1 MAISTLFIANRGE
14 IAVRILRAAREL
26 GIRTVQA
33 HSQADADSL
42 AVKLADQAV
51 EIGPPQA
58 ARSYLNVAAI
68 LKAAKSSGADA
79 IHPGY
84 GFLAE
89 NADFAEACAAAGL
102 TFVGPPPAA
111 IRAMGAKDQ
120 AKACMAKAG
129 VPVLPGYHGKGQSR
143 KELAEAAGDI
153 GFPVLIKPAAGGGG
167 KGMRLVEEAGAFPEA
182 LDGARREAAAA
193 FGDDR
198 VIIEKFLVRPR
209 HIEVQIFADRHGNAV
224 HLFERDCS
232 TQRRHQKVIEEA
244 PAPGLSA
251 KLRSAMGRAAVAA
264 ARAIGYVGAGTIEFL
279 VSGKAF
285 YFMEMNTR
293 LQVEHPITEMIT
305 GHDLVDWQLRVAAGE
320 ALPCRQRDLAI
331 RGHAIEARLYAEDP
345 ARDFLP
351 AAGRLERLSFPK
363 ASSQVRIDSGVREG
377 DEISLYYDPMIAKL
391 IVAGKDRPAALAR
404 LERALVATRVS
415 GVATNLEFLQRI
427 AAQADYRAGRIDT
440 EFVSRHGDE
449 LLASEGPVDGP
460 VDGGVSDE
468 VLALASLAVLLRR
481 DDEARAAAQESS
493 DPFSPWQ
500 ETDGWRL
507 NTERLSLLRFEGAAA
522 PIDVLVRPGAAGVR
536 LGFGDKE
543 VEASGRLTDDGAL
556 DARLD
561 GRKLRA
567 TVHWDGV
574 ELGLEVDNERHRV
587 RLHDPLAAAA
597 DQEAGSNRLIAPMP
611 GKVVQVYVAPG
622 DRVAR
627 GDALMALEAMKME
640 HTIVAP
646 MDGLVAAVHYRVN
659 DLVEEG
665 VDLMDLEFE

>member
-1 MAISTLFIANRGE
+1 MFESLLIANRGE
-14 IAVRILRAAREL
+14 IACRVARTAKLLGLRTIAVYS
-26 GIRTVQA
+26 T
-33 HSQADADSL
+33 ADKDAL
-42 AVKLADQAV
+42 HVALADEAQA
-51 EIGPPQA
+51 IGPPA
-58 ARSYLNVAAI
+58 AAESYLNIDAI
-68 LKAAKSSGADA
+68 LAAAKDSRAEA

-84 GFLAE
+84 GFLSE
-89 NADFAEACAAAGL
+89 NADFADACAAAGL
-102 TFVGPPPAA
+102 VFVGPPAA
-111 IRAMGAKDQ
+111 AMRAMGSKDRAKVL
-120 AKACMAKAG
+120 MERAG
-129 VPVLPGYHGKGQSR
+129 VPVLPGYNGRAQSP
-143 KELAEAAGDI
+143 KALKQAAAKLGT
-153 GFPVLIKPAAGGGG
+153 PLLIKPSAGGGG
-167 KGMRLVEEAGAFPEA
+167 KGMRRVDAVADFAPA
-182 LDGARREAAAA
+182 LESARREAAAA

-198 VIIEKFLVRPR
+198 VILERFLERPR
-209 HIEVQIFADRHGNAV
+209 HIEIQIFADRHGQAV

-232 TQRRHQKVIEEA
+232 IQRRHQKVIEEA

-251 KLRSAMGRAAVAA
+251 KLRTAMGRAAVAA
-264 ARAIGYVGAGTIEFL
+264 ARAIDYVGAGTIEFL
-279 VSGKAF
+279 VDGKSF

-293 LQVEHPITEMIT
+293 LQVEHPVTEMIT

-331 RGHAIEARLYAEDP
+331 RGHAIEARIYAEDP

-351 AAGRLERLSFPK
+351 SPGRLERLRFPK
-363 ASSQVRIDSGVREG
+363 AGSQVRIDSGVREG
-377 DEISLYYDPMIAKL
+377 DEISHYYDPMIAKL

-404 LERALVATRVS
+404 LERALAATRVS

-440 EFVSRHGDE
+440 VFVSRHGDE
-449 LLASEGPVDGP
+449 LLPLDGPMDGP

-468 VLALASLAVLLRR
+468 ALALASLAVLLRR
-481 DDEARAAAQESS
+481 DAEARAAAQVSS

-507 NTERLSLLRFEGAAA
+507 NMERLSLLRFDGAAA

-536 LGFGDKE
+536 LEIGGQE
-543 VEASGRLTDDGAL
+543 VEASGRLADDGTLVAK
-556 DARLD
+556 LD
-561 GRKLRA
+561 GRKIRA

-574 ELGLEVDNERHRV
+574 ELGLEVDNERHRL

-611 GKVVQVYVAPG
+611 GKVVQVHVAPG

-646 MDGLVAAVHYRVN
+646 RDGLVAAVHYRAN
-659 DLVEEG
+659 DLVEGG
-665 VDLMDLEFE
+665 VDLIDLE

>member
-1 MAISTLFIANRGE
+1 MFESLLIANRGE
-14 IAVRILRAAREL
+14 IACRVARTAKRLGLRTIAVYSEADKDALHVAMADEAR
-26 GIRTVQA
+26 
-33 HSQADADSL
+33 S
-42 AVKLADQAV
+42 
-51 EIGPPQA
+51 IGPPA
-58 ARSYLNVAAI
+58 AGESYLNIDAVLAA
-68 LKAAKSSGADA
+68 ARASGAEA
-79 IHPGY
+79 VHPGY
-84 GFLAE
+84 GFLSE

-102 TFVGPPPAA
+102 VFVGPPAKA
-111 IRAMGAKDQ
+111 IRAMGSKDRAKIL
-120 AKACMAKAG
+120 MERAG
-129 VPVLPGYHGKGQSR
+129 VPVLPGYNGRAQSP
-143 KELAEAAGDI
+143 KALKQAAAKLGT
-153 GFPVLIKPAAGGGG
+153 PLLIKPSAGGGG
-167 KGMRLVEEAGAFPEA
+167 KGMRRVDAAADFAPA
-182 LDGARREAAAA
+182 LESARREAAAA
-193 FGDDR
+193 FGDER
-198 VIIEKFLVRPR
+198 VILERFLERPR
-209 HIEVQIFADRHGNAV
+209 HIEVQIFADRHGRAV

-232 TQRRHQKVIEEA
+232 IQRRHQKVIEEA
-244 PAPGLSA
+244 PAPGLST

-279 VSGKAF
+279 VDGKSF

-293 LQVEHPITEMIT
+293 LQVEHPVTEMIT

-331 RGHAIEARLYAEDP
+331 GGHAIEARLYAEDP

-351 AAGRLERLSFPK
+351 AAGRLERLRFPK
-363 ASSQVRIDSGVREG
+363 AGRHLRIDSGVREG
-377 DEISLYYDPMIAKL
+377 DEISHYYDPMIAKL
-391 IVAGKDRPAALAR
+391 IVAGKDRPAALSR
-404 LERALVATRVS
+404 LERALAATRIS

-427 AAQADYRAGRIDT
+427 AAQAEYRAGRIDT
-440 EFVSRHGDE
+440 DFVDRHGNE
-449 LLASEGPVDGP
+449 LLAQDRRVPD
-460 VDGGVSDE
+460 D

-481 DDEARAAAQESS
+481 DDEARAAAQVSS

-522 PIDVLVRPGAAGVR
+522 WIDVLVRPGAAGVR

-543 VEASGRLTDDGAL
+543 VEVSGRLSQDGTLEAE
-556 DARLD
+556 LD

-567 TVHWDGV
+567 TVLWDGI
-574 ELGLEVDNERHRV
+574 ELGLEVDGERHQL
-587 RLHDPLAAAA
+587 RLYDPLAAAA

-611 GKVVQVYVAPG
+611 GKVVQVHVAPG

-646 MDGLVAAVHYRVN
+646 MDGRVAAVHYRAN

-665 VDLMDLEFE
+665 ADLIDLELES

>member
-1 MAISTLFIANRGE
+1 MFERLLIANRGE
-14 IAVRILRAAREL
+14 IACRVARTAKRLGLRTIAVYS
-26 GIRTVQA
+26 T
-33 HSQADADSL
+33 ADKDAL
-42 AVKLADQAV
+42 HVALADEAQA
-51 EIGPPQA
+51 IGPPA
-58 ARSYLNVAAI
+58 AAESYLNIDAI
-68 LKAAKSSGADA
+68 LAAAKDSRAEA

-84 GFLAE
+84 GFLSE
-89 NADFAEACAAAGL
+89 NADFADACAAAGL
-102 TFVGPPPAA
+102 VFVGPPAAA
-111 IRAMGAKDQ
+111 IRAMGSKDRAKVLMDR
-120 AKACMAKAG
+120 AG
-129 VPVLPGYHGKGQSR
+129 VPVLPGYNGRAQGPKALKQ
-143 KELAEAAGDI
+143 AAAKLGY
-153 GFPVLIKPAAGGGG
+153 PLLIKPSAGGGG
-167 KGMRLVEEAGAFPEA
+167 KGMRRVDADADFAPA
-182 LDGARREAAAA
+182 LESARREAASA
-193 FGDDR
+193 FGDER
-198 VIIEKFLVRPR
+198 VILERFLERPR
-209 HIEVQIFADRHGNAV
+209 HIEFQIFADEHGHAV

-232 TQRRHQKVIEEA
+232 IQRRHQKVIEEA

-415 GVATNLEFLQRI
+415 GVSTNLEFLQRI

-543 VEASGRLTDDGAL
+543 VEASGRLADDGAL

-561 GRKLRA
+561 GRKLSA

-574 ELGLEVDNERHRV
+574 ELGLEVNNERHRV

-611 GKVVQVYVAPG
+611 GKVVKVYVAPG

>member
-1 MAISTLFIANRGE
+1 MFESLLIANRGE
-14 IAVRILRAAREL
+14 IACRVARTAKRLGLRTIAVYS
-26 GIRTVQA
+26 T
-33 HSQADADSL
+33 ADKDAL
-42 AVKLADQAV
+42 HVALADEAQA
-51 EIGPPQA
+51 IGPPA
-58 ARSYLNVAAI
+58 AAESYLNIDAI
-68 LKAAKSSGADA
+68 LAAAKDSRAEA
-79 IHPGY
+79 VHPGY
-84 GFLAE
+84 GFLSE
-89 NADFAEACAAAGL
+89 NADFADACAAAGL
-102 TFVGPPPAA
+102 AFVGPPAAA
-111 IRAMGAKDQ
+111 IRAMGSKDRAKVLMDR
-120 AKACMAKAG
+120 AG
-129 VPVLPGYHGKGQSR
+129 VPVLPGYNGRAQNPK
-143 KELAEAAGDI
+143 A
-153 GFPVLIKPAAGGGG
+153 KPSAGGGG
-167 KGMRLVEEAGAFPEA
+167 KGMRRVDADADFAPA
-182 LDGARREAAAA
+182 LESARREAASA
-193 FGDDR
+193 FGDER
-198 VIIEKFLVRPR
+198 VILERFLERPR
-209 HIEVQIFADRHGNAV
+209 HIEIQIFADQHGHAV

-232 TQRRHQKVIEEA
+232 IQRRHQKVIEEA

-279 VSGKAF
+279 VRGKTF

-293 LQVEHPITEMIT
+293 LQVEHPVTEMIT

-363 ASSQVRIDSGVREG
+363 AGSQVRIDSGVREG

-404 LERALVATRVS
+404 LERALAATRVS

-440 EFVSRHGDE
+440 VFVSRHGDE
-449 LLASEGPVDGP
+449 LLASGGPLDGPLGGRVDGG

-481 DDEARAAAQESS
+481 DAEARAAAQESS

-507 NTERLSLLRFEGAAA
+507 NTERLSLLRFEGAVA
-522 PIDVLVRPGAAGVR
+522 PIDIVVRPGAEGMR
-536 LGFGDKE
+536 LGIGDQE
-543 VEASGRLTDDGAL
+543 VEASGRLSQDGTLKAE
-556 DARLD
+556 LD

-574 ELGLEVDNERHRV
+574 ELGLEVYDERHRV
-587 RLHDPLAAAA
+587 RLHDPLAVAA

-611 GKVVQVYVAPG
+611 GRVVQVYVAPG

-627 GDALMALEAMKME
+627 GDALMVLEAMKME

-646 MDGLVAAVHYRVN
+646 MDGLVAAVHYRAN

-665 VDLMDLEFE
+665 VDLMDLEFES